1 MGKEEEQSGSVCCI
15 INSYFLNFHLEGT
28 VQVRGGYGRTGKIR
42 GGVGAHDVKFQKN
55 QYKVM
60 LMKYI

>member
-42 GGVGAHDVKFQKN
+42 GGLGH
-55 QYKVM
+55 M
-60 LMKYI
+60 M